1 MVGEAEGEV
10 EVGRGW
16 EDEEDVEG
24 MVVVDEVV

>member
-16 EDEEDVEG
+16 EEEEDVEE